1 MALVLCTGVDKALL
15 QSRRYVLEAAGHTV
29 VTVTD
34 ELTLLAA
41 CKENRFDVAVIG
53 QTTGPRM
60 KRRISSLVRE
70 HCPQVTVLELYETHI
85 GREVED
91 ADSWLATPVD
101 VPREFPDRVSELA
114 NGKKEKDSR

>member
-41 CKENRFDVAVIG
+41 CKNHRFDVAVVG
-53 QTTGPRM
+53 QTTGARM
-60 KRRISSLVRE
+60 KRRIASLVRE
-70 HCPQVTVLELYETHI
+70 YCPDTKLLELYETYM
-85 GREVED
+85 GREIDD
-91 ADSWLATPVD
+91 ADSWLPTPVD
-101 VPREFPDRVSELA
+101 VPRELPDRVNELA
-114 NGKKEKDSR
+114 HGKKEKD